1 MPANKPQKFG
11 LGAYWPDDFTD
22 YLVHFHDPFA
32 VFRVEADREGP
43 ILFWGSPSDGL
54 ADLGDQEFSRLLE
67 AAELFLALEGVGGLG
82 GERHAQYRESR
93 IPFPPCLVVR
103 NRSNAFSAVVGLGE
117 EPFAAYFNPDETG
130 PLFVDFDV
138 WFEGATES
146 LIEEIGR
153 SAESYYEEF
162 YDRQIFLDERE
173 EEKKKRGF
181 PGDPGLHSRN

>member
-1 MPANKPQKFG
+1 VTRSSVACSKR
-11 LGAYWPDDFTD
+11 L
-22 YLVHFHDPFA
+22 
-32 VFRVEADREGP
+32 
-43 ILFWGSPSDGL
+43 S
-54 ADLGDQEFSRLLE
+54 FSWRWR
-67 AAELFLALEGVGGLG
+67 AW
-82 GERHAQYRESR
+82 
-93 IPFPPCLVVR
+93 VV
-103 NRSNAFSAVVGLGE
+103 LGE

-138 WFEGATES
+138 WFEGSTES